1 MSGVHVRYFFFTLT
15 VAAALGDLTLD
26 PATAAAFAR
35 RAGSPSALM
44 LDRARQARRTSRA
57 A

>member
-1 MSGVHVRYFFFTLT
+1 MSGVHVRYYFFTLT

-35 RAGSPSALM
+35 RAGSSSALV